1 MSKIIIA
8 NFKANGCKE
17 FFNNWLSVFKNE
29 SQNQILLA
37 PPQVYL
43 DFFSEKKLNF
53 ELCSQNVCEFEE
65 GPFTSQHTAS
75 MLLDLGVKSCI
86 IGHSESRSLLSE
98 EDHQIFEKFQKLN
111 YKKIRPVVCIG
122 EPLEIRESNKVKD
135 YLKSQTEKFHD
146 FEGEIIFGYEPLWA
160 IGSGKVPKLDEIEE
174 VSNAIKEF
182 CGENKKVLYGG
193 SINSSNCEDILRLK
207 EIDGALVGG
216 ASLNPKEFAMIA
228 QSC

>member
-17 FFNNWLSVFKNE
+17 FFNNWFSDFKND

-37 PPQVYL
+37 PPSVYL
-43 DFFSEKKLNF
+43 DFFSQKKLNF

-86 IGHSESRSLLSE
+86 IGHSESRKLLKE

-111 YKKIRPVVCIG
+111 NKKIRPIVCIG
-122 EPLEIRESNKVKD
+122 EPLEIRENNKVKD
-135 YLKSQTEKFHD
+135 YIRQQTEKFHD
-146 FEGEIIFGYEPLWA
+146 FEEEIIFGYEPLWA
-160 IGSGKVPKLDEIEE
+160 IGTGRVPKLDEIKE
-174 VSNAIKEF
+174 VSKTIKEF
-182 CGENKKVLYGG
+182 CGENKKILYGG
-193 SINSSNCEDILRLK
+193 SINISNSRDILNLK

>member
-1 MSKIIIA
+1 MSKTIIA
-8 NFKANGCKE
+8 NFKANGTKE
-17 FFNNWLSVFKNE
+17 FFDKWLSEFNNE
-29 SQNQILLA
+29 SQNQILLS
-37 PPQVYL
+37 PPSVYL
-43 DFFSEKKLNF
+43 DFFSKKKIDF

-75 MLLDLGVKSCI
+75 MLLDLGVGNCI
-86 IGHSESRSLLSE
+86 IGHSESRSLLKE
-98 EDHQIFEKFQKLN
+98 ENHQIFEKFQKLN
-111 YKKIRPVVCIG
+111 SKKIRPIVCIG
-122 EPLEIRESNKVKD
+122 EPLEIRESKKVRD
-135 YLKSQTEKFHD
+135 YIKNQTEKFHD
-146 FEGEIIFGYEPLWA
+146 FKEEIIFGYEPLWA

-193 SINSSNCEDILRLK
+193 SINSSNCEDILKLQ

>member
-17 FFNNWLSVFKNE
+17 FFNNWLSDFTNE

-37 PPQVYL
+37 PPALYL
-43 DFFSEKKLNF
+43 DFFSEKKLDF
-53 ELCSQNVCEFEE
+53 ELCSQNVSEFEE

-86 IGHSESRSLLSE
+86 IGHSESRTFFK
-98 EDHQIFEKFQKLN
+98 EDDDQIFEKFQKLKN
-111 YKKIRPVVCIG
+111 KKIRPIVCIG
-122 EPLEIRESNKVKD
+122 EPLEIRESKKVKD
-135 YLKSQTEKFHD
+135 YIKKQTEKFHD
-146 FEGEIIFGYEPLWA
+146 FEEEIIFGYEPLWA
-160 IGSGKVPKLDEIEE
+160 IGTGKVPKLDEIEE
-174 VSNAIKEF
+174 VSNTIKEF
-182 CGENKKVLYGG
+182 CGENKKILYGG
-193 SINSSNCEDILRLK
+193 SINSGNCKDILKLK

-216 ASLNPKEFAMIA
+216 ASLIPEEFAMIA

>member
-8 NFKANGCKE
+8 NFKANGSKK
-17 FFNNWLSVFKNE
+17 FFNNWLSYFNNNF
-29 SQNQILLA
+29 QNQILLS
-37 PPQVYL
+37 PPSIYL
-43 DFFSEKKLNF
+43 DFFSEKTINF

-75 MLLDLGVKSCI
+75 MLLDLGVKNCI
-86 IGHSESRSLLSE
+86 IGHSESRSLLKE

-111 YKKIRPVVCIG
+111 NKKIRPIICIG
-122 EPLEIRESNKVKD
+122 EPLEIRESNKVRD
-135 YLKSQTEKFHD
+135 YIKNQTEKFHD

-160 IGSGKVPKLDEIEE
+160 IGSGRVPKLDEIKE
-174 VSNAIKEF
+174 VSNTIKEF
-182 CGENKKVLYGG
+182 CGENKKILYGG
-193 SINSSNCEDILRLK
+193 SINSTNSRDILKLK

-216 ASLNPKEFAMIA
+216 ASLNPKEFDMIA

>member
-1 MSKIIIA
+1 MSKILIA
-8 NFKANGCKE
+8 NFKANGSKE
-17 FFNNWLSVFKNE
+17 FFNNWLSHFDNE
-29 SQNQILLA
+29 SQNQILLS
-37 PPQVYL
+37 PPSVYL
-43 DFFSEKKLNF
+43 DFFSEKKNNF

-65 GPFTSQHTAS
+65 GAFTSQHTAS

-86 IGHSESRSLLSE
+86 IGHSESRSLLKE

-111 YKKIRPVVCIG
+111 SKKIRPIVCIG
-122 EPLEIRESNKVKD
+122 EPLEIRERNKVKD
-135 YLKSQTEKFHD
+135 YIKNQTKKFHD

-160 IGSGKVPKLDEIEE
+160 IGSGKVPKLDEIKD
-174 VSNAIKEF
+174 VSNIIKEF
-182 CGENKKVLYGG
+182 CGENKKILYGG
-193 SINSSNCEDILRLK
+193 SINSNNSKDILELN

>member
-17 FFNNWLSVFKNE
+17 FFNSWFSDFKND

-37 PPQVYL
+37 PPSVYL
-43 DFFSEKKLNF
+43 DFFSTKKLNF

-86 IGHSESRSLLSE
+86 IGHSESRKLLKE

-111 YKKIRPVVCIG
+111 NKKIRPIVCIG
-122 EPLEIRESNKVKD
+122 EPLEIRENNKVKD
-135 YLKSQTEKFHD
+135 YIRQQTEKFHD

-160 IGSGKVPKLDEIEE
+160 IGTGKVPKLDEIEE
-174 VSNAIKEF
+174 VAKTIKEF
-182 CGENKKVLYGG
+182 CGENKKILYGG
-193 SINSSNCEDILRLK
+193 SINSSNCSDILKLK